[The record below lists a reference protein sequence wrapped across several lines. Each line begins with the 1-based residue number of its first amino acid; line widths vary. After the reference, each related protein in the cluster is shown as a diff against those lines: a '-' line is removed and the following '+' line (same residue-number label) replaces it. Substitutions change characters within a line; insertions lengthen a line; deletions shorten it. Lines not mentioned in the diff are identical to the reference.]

1 MLRHAIAPVRSY
13 TKVSNEILHSR
24 RMNNDA
30 KVLLLVVQSLP
41 ERERYDALGAYAEVL
56 GLTPRQ
62 YRNARKDLIANGYL
76 HEWKWQNDRGRW
88 VTDQLTSNVA
98 LTCDEAIALRDG
110 GPAEPPSEREPMVG
124 SSQTRK
130 ARTYKPVEEDC
141 GKTLPHPPSKAE
153 PEREPAPDPAPDPEG
168 DPEVDDDQELIQA
181 ESLLLSL
188 RHSHRDLLLG
198 VREARGLADQAAE
211 WLRRGIPA
219 ADLRRA
225 LTAYLPSNGVRSAVG
240 FLRHRLTEK
249 MPPPPPPADT
259 PDTSPAPPTRPAPLI
274 ACEGPGDLHVF
285 RPAAGETHCG
295 PCRREAALEDHE
307 RRHPR
312 PQRTPDHGPVAWRD
326 RFDKYSKG
334 LAT

>member
-1 MLRHAIAPVRSY
+1 MRSY

-41 ERERYDALGAYAEVL
+41 EKDRYDALGAYAEAL

-88 VTDQLTSNVA
+88 VTDQLTSNVT
-98 LTCDEAIALRDG
+98 LTSDEAIALRDG
-110 GPAEPPSEREPMVG
+110 GPPAEPPSERDPMVG
-124 SSQTRK
+124 SLGTRK
-130 ARTYKPVEEDC
+130 VRTYKPVEEDC
-141 GKTLPHPPSKAE
+141 GKTPPHPPSQADS
-153 PEREPAPDPAPDPEG
+153 ERDPDPNPEG
-168 DPEVDDDQELIQA
+168 DLELLQA
-181 ESLLLSL
+181 ERLLLSL

-198 VREARGLADQAAE
+198 VREARGLAEQAAE

-219 ADLRRA
+219 ADLCRA

-259 PDTSPAPPTRPAPLI
+259 PDTAPEPPTRPAPLI

-285 RPAAGETHCG
+285 RPTAGETHCG
-295 PCRREAALEDHE
+295 PCRREAAWEDHE
-307 RRHPR
+307 RRHAR
-312 PQRTPDHGPVAWRD
+312 PQRTPDPGPVAWRD
-326 RFDKYSKG
+326 HFDKYAKG
-334 LAT
+334 LIT